1 MHQRVILEFF
11 FKVWNQ
17 VQAHARQQKVM
28 TNVGNGELLI
38 DTVSGMNEGGQ
49 RDCHHHVQ
57 TQILCTLTL

>member
-1 MHQRVILEFF
+1 
-11 FKVWNQ
+11 
-17 VQAHARQQKVM
+17 M
-28 TNVGNGELLI
+28 TNVANGELLI